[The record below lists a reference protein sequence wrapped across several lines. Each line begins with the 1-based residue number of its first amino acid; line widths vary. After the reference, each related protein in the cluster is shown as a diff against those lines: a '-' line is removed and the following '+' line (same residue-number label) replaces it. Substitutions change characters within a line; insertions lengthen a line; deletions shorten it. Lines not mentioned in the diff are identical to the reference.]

1 MAITE
6 HLLTGADAAASLDD
20 LATLRIEIFR
30 EFPYLYDGR
39 HEDELNY
46 LKLYAETPDAFVIIV
61 KEGDQVIGAATGM
74 PLCNETAELVEPF
87 NGTPYPVD
95 EVYYVGELL
104 FYPEYR
110 NHGLGMRVV
119 RMIEEHIRSLGV
131 YRYLACVTVARPD
144 DHPRRPA
151 DYIPIDRF
159 LARNDFRSL
168 TGVVTEFTW
177 LETDGVR
184 RSHPM
189 NYWVKELPA

>member
-46 LKLYAETPDAFVIIV
+46 LKLYAETPDAFVITV

-74 PLCNETAELVEPF
+74 PLRHESAELVEPF

-110 NHGLGMRVV
+110 NHGLGMKVV
-119 RMIEEHIRSLGV
+119 RKIEDHIRSLGV

-159 LARNDFRSL
+159 LARNDFFPIP
-168 TGVVTEFTW
+168 GVVTDFTW